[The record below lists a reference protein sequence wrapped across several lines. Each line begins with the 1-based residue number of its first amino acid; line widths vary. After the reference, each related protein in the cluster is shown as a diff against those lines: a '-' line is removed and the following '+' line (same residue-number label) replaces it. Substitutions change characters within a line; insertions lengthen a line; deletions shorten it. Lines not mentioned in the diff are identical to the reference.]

1 MKHFI
6 TLACVI
12 LISCGGGG
20 GSVAAP
26 NSNQATSSTINFS
39 GTGGD
44 FQAAQPIHIDYEKIN
59 ETKNT
64 IYIYSLI
71 PKFYFYSHRF

>member
-6 TLACVI
+6 VLICVI

-26 NSNQATSSTINFS
+26 NPNQAPSSTINFS

-44 FQAAQPIHIDYEKIN
+44 FQAAQPIDID
-59 ETKNT
+59 
-64 IYIYSLI
+64 
-71 PKFYFYSHRF
+71 

>member
-1 MKHFI
+1 MKHFVI
-6 TLACVI
+6 FICAI

-26 NSNQATSSTINFS
+26 NSNQATSNTINFS

-44 FQAAQPIHIDYEKIN
+44 FQAAQPIDID
-59 ETKNT
+59 
-64 IYIYSLI
+64 
-71 PKFYFYSHRF
+71 

>member
-44 FQAAQPIHIDYEKIN
+44 FQAAQPIDID
-59 ETKNT
+59 
-64 IYIYSLI
+64 
-71 PKFYFYSHRF
+71 